1 MITLKSTLKV
11 TVVFLCIISIA
22 FFTTCKGGIGLGG
35 TIDINPPTIYAAYPP
50 ANAVVRDTFTLKG
63 MIDDDV
69 GVKTVTVS
77 YIKAD
82 GHPASARAAVDNGSK
97 TWQVVLN
104 QKDSNGKFLIG
115 DGRQVFNILAEDQ
128 SGKTASIEWFLTIDN
143 TPPLLI
149 LNRPSTKALNPGTS
163 YRDGD
168 AFGADFWLV
177 GQVYDK
183 SDVAKLEIE
192 AKAVG
197 SSAPHIETVYN
208 IPQNIRLKVTSFSTG
223 GGTFYN
229 TLYGSNTREDGKKN
243 FSYTVR
249 VYDSA
254 KTYTNPGEAA
264 NSSEGNYTDVYY
276 LSDDLYEK
284 VFSKPDNKIQD
295 VYEVLYGTAPA
306 SITNPAEIKTEFANK
321 KIGGGAGQPVG
332 TFALNP
338 SLNPRFEIVGRTP
351 SKNASGTLTPSFSNF
366 FASSLLQVRLSR
378 NLDDVPLNEVKPAGA
393 PADPSDPDDD
403 TYRFSHFFLAE
414 WDTYKTYLADLNFDI
429 NTDSIYSN
437 VSSKTLKSGLI
448 RIPNNGITCEKEGGN
463 YLFTIP
469 IHKTTDLTYGKQYV
483 LLARGRDKGIDG
495 RNKNELIAA
504 QGEGGADLY
513 GITLVSTSQPP
524 TVSVVKINN
533 TGSGGGN
540 ITEQVYIKKG
550 DNVSFSL
557 DLSEIATVAYRLKQ
571 GLTEVLS
578 TRSQS
583 VVPPL
588 HPTMPI
594 TINNGDTGF
603 NQTEGGNYQLVI
615 KATNDGGGTS
625 PEQTYYLVYDV
636 KGPQIKVIY
645 PVDNAKL
652 DRDSKLLEISGTAFD
667 AGVGL
672 KTPAPLTVTL
682 TKEGGSPQTVNLADN
697 GENWKSQPID
707 LSGSN
712 YGDGKYTLTVTAQ
725 DTFDQPTTVTR
736 TFVYDAAPPAITG
749 LTVDGIAV
757 TNGSKVYTKN
767 GTVTVSG
774 TLVETY
780 EVKEFTIK
788 GQTMPLSAGPFT
800 KSLTLAEESHSIV
813 IKVKDKA
820 DKETTQTVTVV
831 TDQTLPE
838 FENIDF
844 AGQAASGA
852 PGAAPIV
859 TTDNPIRI
867 TGTIKDSVTGRTV
880 SGVKEVNYAIAD
892 SIDASTVWKPLSGE
906 FTGSDYTVNGFVQ
919 IPAPGVKK
927 VNIKVTDNAGNE
939 KIFTH
944 AVQVIPATVAQFIFE
959 ILDGNT
965 PADTVKKNAGVLY
978 AKGQFKVKIGGILA
992 TAPAAGLPIEVEIKK
1007 EGTPP
1012 TVDPGD
1018 FFDNWNPAAKPKI
1031 LTTNTPSE
1039 YTVKPSVDAG
1049 EYTITITAQ
1058 GQERSQTV
1066 VVDKTGPAITIVE
1079 PSTVASTTQRPV
1091 FKASISDNAGIKAGS
1106 AKVYYKKVT
1115 VPPSIAEHS
1124 FTLVKDSDGS
1134 YSFTPASDMEEGTYE
1149 LYFSAEDTLGNK
1161 TTTETTPR
1169 QKIIIDTA
1177 LPALTEVKV
1186 NSKAGSL
1193 VYIKSSDG
1201 DVSITG
1207 KATDSYGIEK
1217 VEILENGAVKR
1228 EIPST
1233 AILPPDY
1240 TWTAS
1245 FSGSDA
1251 FADGSHNLTIRVT
1264 DKAGKTAELQK
1275 TVVVDRVAPTINPLT
1290 HGLWRNTRTLFVTG
1304 TASDTIS
1311 NVYIVEAIVTGGTP
1325 LQETLTLLSGME
1337 TWSGNLTLNE
1347 GDNTVKFRVT
1357 DKAGNTAET
1366 PAQTIKVD
1374 TGKPVITLITPANGQ
1389 VRIKDQ
1395 TYQVALTVS
1404 DIGSSGIKKIE
1415 YATAADFVSATDYMT
1430 SGGSVTIG
1438 LTGITS
1444 DVTYYFRAVD
1454 EAGNT
1459 SDSVRVSIQKD
1470 SAPPEVAFISHHD
1483 NQEVNKKIT
1492 IRGSASDDKELTSVK
1507 IINADG
1513 GIDLTG
1519 ISDSSGVDP
1528 ADSETAGNKA
1538 LFKGTKAYNWRF
1550 TLDTEQYTD
1559 NTELKLKAI
1568 ATDAAGNIME
1578 KELTLKVNQNS
1589 DRPQIVITNLTDLI
1603 GTVYLTTGRTL
1614 YGSIL
1619 DDDGA
1624 VKKLE
1629 VSETESG
1636 PYAEISVSS
1645 GSWNYTFTN
1654 DGEKKLY
1661 FKITDKEDSVF
1672 TSAVSTIPAD
1682 MLQQPKTYAKEL
1694 PAVPPSGTDLGKPV
1708 IVKIDNTPP
1717 QFGSPDVQFTE
1728 DPSFG
1733 SGLHTLSGADKFGN
1747 KKIYLQIKASD
1758 AAGIKTVTVSGLKTT
1773 PILLNRNSGS
1783 AGGIEVWRSGEIDLG
1798 DSSITGGT
1806 KRIAIELE
1814 DNAGAK
1820 TIIERAAIVDKTA
1833 PTIKLNYPLA
1843 ADVIGGKVTFS
1854 GTITDIGDAGV
1865 NKDGTKYMF
1874 TKKVGGH
1881 EVTPPANSADWKPM
1895 TASTPGSWNFEY
1907 DFKDISDNPNDYG
1920 SPNADNNNYYDIPV
1934 YIRTEDMVGNTE
1946 VHKKVFVLNPDG
1958 TKPVVKV
1965 LSPAKDS
1972 IVGGTIQIFGIANV
1986 AVGTPADIGE
1996 AYIQFSKDGNFNDTG
2011 DGTFGS
2017 TDWYNNGDGQ
2027 LIEGTDVN
2035 GAVQWTKTI
2044 NVDGS
2049 FNPVSGDKWRV
2060 YFRVRAKNKTVLRMG
2075 EWTEKITIEIDKTSP
2090 TIGSPNQLQIKNEN
2104 DTGTAENYTPNMWIG
2119 TGKKLIGSL
2128 YDESGLKSITISGD
2142 LKNGTTYTLSTAK
2155 ANGWITE
2162 DTVNTPSS
2170 GTARNY
2176 NLKIPLN
2183 LNDLSNGA
2191 KQNKEFKVKI
2201 DITEDTTHNLSSS
2214 RELTF
2219 RFDTDLPFGDFGESK
2234 HIGNGMFTSSSITDA
2249 TLAGKIR
2256 SLAPS
2261 GQYTD
2266 IGILAD
2272 NYKLTIT
2279 GVTGNTV
2286 SFTPSPPHFTAGTH
2300 NYILY
2305 QQERLIYNNSGNWIL
2320 KGVGND
2326 SGSGIKEVKAKVT
2339 VASTSTGWVTM
2350 TETNSSNKISK
2361 QLGGQVT
2368 WQAPVDLASLTDGKG
2383 TLEYVITDNSGN
2395 VYTAP
2400 PIEVRVKNNPVE
2412 VTKITLK
2419 TEIGGAAFDTVP
2431 QTAATPKSA
2440 PVTLITGGLDTVRD
2454 YAGTVSSKNF
2464 AFKSLTDSK
2473 IQVEFTGGGG
2483 QVTYTLKYNGNGLT
2497 GHTMQNIS
2505 SGDLISLTQ
2514 SDLQTIGNT
2523 TGETPKELVLELWD
2537 NAAGCT
2543 QSGTDPLT
2551 RRAFAEVKIRTLFDA
2566 LDTKPPT
2573 VVVLPF
2579 HWNSENDNSL
2589 YEHKRSNGHVEI
2601 APVAGIGNTY
2611 SSVSGKVTLRGFVY
2625 DNVKVNTVKAELPFS
2640 PALTVT
2646 ATRNGTTWTSDKT
2659 MAADGAELKV
2669 TRLGADY
2676 LGFYLKWELS
2686 FDSSKMDMDVGTI
2699 GHTIKIIA
2707 NDGTNGSTETNGTA
2721 LPTAVTVAQR
2731 DDKKSATDT
2740 SFSSVNAGQ
2749 FIVFSTDEQQYFTRI
2764 TSREGNTIVLA
2775 DDVPTGLKQASVYA
2789 YTASKT
2795 NVQVNSVPYVTEV
2808 KTAITKTA
2816 KRDFDRSALGFYPVY
2831 AGEKITLKG
2840 FNITSSPSV
2849 KLGSKDLTSKVS
2861 AYSSTAGTFAVE
2873 IEDAADVK
2881 TGELTVTV
2889 GSVKAI
2895 NNGNKN
2901 PVIAADG
2908 TVTEAVYNA
2917 WQNRANKRLADDL
2930 KLSVWK
2936 VDEFDSSVQKDIT
2949 SPMLK
2954 IAPDSKW
2961 YMSYGEGI
2969 PDMVVNKNG
2978 SKKKVDQSYNKFH
2991 NTAVAYDAAGNIY
3004 AVATNTDRI
3013 GDNSSKFSFY
3023 SRTSGTGIY
3032 FDSASNQHT
3041 GFRATSYQFSWTGKA
3056 RLEKVFNQNIYN
3068 INRVP
3073 RPKLAVTGNAASTKV
3088 YISYFDANHSKNP
3101 VKLRYGTVNSAN
3113 DFTGG
3118 VIDGGTDVSTA
3129 AMDSLPNGSAPGYH
3143 TIADDDTLP
3152 YKGGSYV
3159 AHGVT
3164 STGVA
3169 AVAWYDASEKRLVY
3183 SYNTA
3188 PQTPVHGGA
3197 WQTNA
3202 RVIDEDFAG
3211 WYVDLTVDKNDGIHI
3226 AYYSSSSGD
3235 LKYAYLQSYNANHTV
3250 VTVDSYLSVGTQITI
3265 NTREESGHIVPYISY
3280 FQSAFTQTP
3289 SSVRVAWLPSG
3300 VGTAGADVKDGAIDD
3315 LFTGAWEV
3323 MTIPMKGI
3331 IPKDETICNGVPT
3344 SGRWGSSVVLGFM
3357 SDSGYKKA
3365 VLRK

>member
-82 GHPASARAAVDNGSK
+82 GHPASARALVDNGNK
-97 TWQVVLN
+97 TWQIVLN

-197 SSAPHIETVYN
+197 SSASHIETVYN

-429 NTDSIYSN
+429 NTNSIYSN

-774 TLVETY
+774 TVVETY

-788 GQTMPLSAGPFT
+788 GQTMPLSAGAFT

-992 TAPAAGLPIEVEIKK
+992 TAPAAGLPIEVEIRK

-1106 AKVYYKKVT
+1106 ANVYYKKVT

-1177 LPALTEVKV
+1177 LPALADVKV
-1186 NSKAGSL
+1186 NSKAESL

-1201 DVSITG
+1201 DVSIAG

-1275 TVVVDRVAPTINPLT
+1275 TVVVDRVAPTINPPT
-1290 HGLWRNTRTLFVTG
+1290 HGLWRNTHTLFVTG

-1325 LQETLTLLSGME
+1325 LQETLTLLSGTE
-1337 TWSGNLTLNE
+1337 NWSGNLTLNE

-1438 LTGITS
+1438 LTGITA

-1589 DRPQIVITNLTDLI
+1589 DRPVVTVTSFSKIEENKANLVGTRTIT
-1603 GTVYLTTGRTL
+1603 GKVE
-1614 YGSIL
+1614 

-1624 VKKLE
+1624 IGAANIKIRVSPKDSPAGSFVPVTVSNGVWTYTIPADKADGAYQLDFELTDAAGTDFKTLATTSLARPYVMGYEDVLSAAKDQNIAFRLDTVQPEFKTGGAAFVLGTAFSGSGTAITPNAVIGNNVSQHASFRVFVKDASGIKGVKLTLNNGSAVTGTHTSASDADGYEAWDFSNVQLVEGAVPLAITATDNANFEKTWQETIISDFTPPTVSVEASGLATVYYRNADIIGQVAESGSGVSGIDVATIEYKIGNAGWFSEKHVASDSTELSKFERSAASWKVSIADVAKYKDGYGAVPPSGANNKIHTIDLQIKVKDKAGNEKLSDVYQVKFDPTGSTPILELITPDANATLGTSVSVSGLARTARPEASQPVKKIELQLSQTNAFGATWMLNGHDYGNGFVILTSTSSTGYNYWQKTLE
-1629 VSETESG
+1629 QAVITDILGSAAKKDVWLRVRGISADGSIGDWTEGRKCTISKDVAEFSSIQLAVSSTDPSPEPYVPNGTWIKGDTYVIKGSVTHSTGIKTIEAKTENASSSVQSLDTSNSSGWFTARTDGTGYDFAISVKTSHYAQKSGSIEFDIIAEDNRTGGQSIKVRTQVRLKYDNSVPVVAIGTPVIKGDNTHFASGTFTPQTTLDSAKKNLYRVIANNNIYTVNAITASSVTLSPNDLTGSFDYAIVEQPKILQDSSCQIEGIGEDSGSHIQKVKIELTVNGQSQSVMLNASDSSRPIESLRNDLSSFKGSLDTTQVPNGEGTLKVTAYDGANNEISDQITTIRVKNNPLHISKLTLRTDLDGNGSYTVTGSDETHVALLTGAGNGLNAEKDFRGSVDVAAAFTYKNNSKSELVVELTGGYGTTRKVVLYKDDASG
-1636 PYAEISVSS
+1636 AGNKITEISVSS
-1645 GSWNYTFTN
+1645 VTSSYTLDLAGKLNAIN
-1654 DGEKKLY
+1654 DGDARKLILRVY
-1661 FKITDKEDSVF
+1661 DSSVGEHWYAETKITVKVAHEDN
-1672 TSAVSTIPAD
+1672 D
-1682 MLQQPKTYAKEL
+1682 D
-1694 PAVPPSGTDLGKPV
+1694 PSGVIAPFFYNTDKTRLESADDFKLTSVKYDEGTKQPLGHIEIGQITGLGDRPSVSGTV
-1708 IVKIDNTPP
+1708 ILRGIAYDNFRIKT
-1717 QFGSPDVQFTE
+1717 
-1728 DPSFG
+1728 
-1733 SGLHTLSGADKFGN
+1733 LKLSGA
-1747 KKIYLQIKASD
+1747 
-1758 AAGIKTVTVSGLKTT
+1758 GI
-1773 PILLNRNSGS
+1773 N
-1783 AGGIEVWRSGEIDLG
+1783 
-1798 DSSITGGT
+1798 GGT
-1806 KRIAIELE
+1806 
-1814 DNAGAK
+1814 GC
-1820 TIIERAAIVDKTA
+1820 
-1833 PTIKLNYPLA
+1833 
-1843 ADVIGGKVTFS
+1843 
-1854 GTITDIGDAGV
+1854 TIT
-1865 NKDGTKYMF
+1865 
-1874 TKKVGGH
+1874 
-1881 EVTPPANSADWKPM
+1881 
-1895 TASTPGSWNFEY
+1895 
-1907 DFKDISDNPNDYG
+1907 
-1920 SPNADNNNYYDIPV
+1920 
-1934 YIRTEDMVGNTE
+1934 NTS
-1946 VHKKVFVLNPDG
+1946 G
-1958 TKPVVKV
+1958 MW
-1965 LSPAKDS
+1965 
-1972 IVGGTIQIFGIANV
+1972 
-1986 AVGTPADIGE
+1986 
-1996 AYIQFSKDGNFNDTG
+1996 
-2011 DGTFGS
+2011 S
-2017 TDWYNNGDGQ
+2017 TDNG
-2027 LIEGTDVN
+2027 
-2035 GAVQWTKTI
+2035 
-2044 NVDGS
+2044 
-2049 FNPVSGDKWRV
+2049 
-2060 YFRVRAKNKTVLRMG
+2060 
-2075 EWTEKITIEIDKTSP
+2075 
-2090 TIGSPNQLQIKNEN
+2090 
-2104 DTGTAENYTPNMWIG
+2104 
-2119 TGKKLIGSL
+2119 
-2128 YDESGLKSITISGD
+2128 
-2142 LKNGTTYTLSTAK
+2142 
-2155 ANGWITE
+2155 
-2162 DTVNTPSS
+2162 
-2170 GTARNY
+2170 
-2176 NLKIPLN
+2176 
-2183 LNDLSNGA
+2183 
-2191 KQNKEFKVKI
+2191 FKV
-2201 DITEDTTHNLSSS
+2201 
-2214 RELTF
+2214 
-2219 RFDTDLPFGDFGESK
+2219 
-2234 HIGNGMFTSSSITDA
+2234 
-2249 TLAGKIR
+2249 
-2256 SLAPS
+2256 
-2261 GQYTD
+2261 
-2266 IGILAD
+2266 
-2272 NYKLTIT
+2272 
-2279 GVTGNTV
+2279 
-2286 SFTPSPPHFTAGTH
+2286 
-2300 NYILY
+2300 
-2305 QQERLIYNNSGNWIL
+2305 
-2320 KGVGND
+2320 
-2326 SGSGIKEVKAKVT
+2326 
-2339 VASTSTGWVTM
+2339 
-2350 TETNSSNKISK
+2350 
-2361 QLGGQVT
+2361 
-2368 WQAPVDLASLTDGKG
+2368 
-2383 TLEYVITDNSGN
+2383 
-2395 VYTAP
+2395 
-2400 PIEVRVKNNPVE
+2400 
-2412 VTKITLK
+2412 
-2419 TEIGGAAFDTVP
+2419 
-2431 QTAATPKSA
+2431 
-2440 PVTLITGGLDTVRD
+2440 VRD
-2454 YAGTVSSKNF
+2454 SYSR
-2464 AFKSLTDSK
+2464 
-2473 IQVEFTGGGG
+2473 
-2483 QVTYTLKYNGNGLT
+2483 T
-2497 GHTMQNIS
+2497 GHYVEWEYEWA
-2505 SGDLISLTQ
+2505 
-2514 SDLQTIGNT
+2514 
-2523 TGETPKELVLELWD
+2523 TGMP
-2537 NAAGCT
+2537 
-2543 QSGTDPLT
+2543 
-2551 RRAFAEVKIRTLFDA
+2551 A
-2566 LDTKPPT
+2566 LDQ
-2573 VVVLPF
+2573 
-2579 HWNSENDNSL
+2579 
-2589 YEHKRSNGHVEI
+2589 
-2601 APVAGIGNTY
+2601 
-2611 SSVSGKVTLRGFVY
+2611 KVTL
-2625 DNVKVNTVKAELPFS
+2625 
-2640 PALTVT
+2640 TVT
-2646 ATRNGTTWTSDKT
+2646 DE
-2659 MAADGAELKV
+2659 AA
-2669 TRLGADY
+2669 R
-2676 LGFYLKWELS
+2676 
-2686 FDSSKMDMDVGTI
+2686 
-2699 GHTIKIIA
+2699 
-2707 NDGTNGSTETNGTA
+2707 TNGTA
-2721 LPTAVTVAQR
+2721 TGEPATKTGTRDASDDRSLTLAAGQTAVKYQFVRLFDETKERSYLVQVAGIEENGGKIRWANVNVPMDMTQYVLYEAASN
-2731 DDKKSATDT
+2731 KKTLD
-2740 SFSSVNAGQ
+2740 VN
-2749 FIVFSTDEQQYFTRI
+2749 IVPYI
-2764 TSREGNTIVLA
+2764 
-2775 DDVPTGLKQASVYA
+2775 
-2789 YTASKT
+2789 T
-2795 NVQVNSVPYVTEV
+2795 NVE
-2808 KTAITKTA
+2808 TALS
-2816 KRDFDRSALGFYPVY
+2816 SADSAGKGAFSRASTGEYPVRV
-2831 AGEKITLKG
+2831 GEKIKITGFNLTGASYKLGTQSLTEGTGTNAGTYEIGTTHSSGALVATVVNGSDTIESINNKVNVAKLYNQEGNGVNNNTLTANRKLFVWKTEELINNAALESPQFVMDKQSKYYISYGNLKTLKDPLDQH
-2840 FNITSSPSV
+2840 NQKKVMRLSS
-2849 KLGSKDLTSKVS
+2849 KING
-2861 AYSSTAGTFAVE
+2861 
-2873 IEDAADVK
+2873 IEDN
-2881 TGELTVTV
+2881 TWEYCY
-2889 GSVKAI
+2889 S
-2895 NNGNKN
+2895 
-2901 PVIAADG
+2901 
-2908 TVTEAVYNA
+2908 
-2917 WQNRANKRLADDL
+2917 
-2930 KLSVWK
+2930 
-2936 VDEFDSSVQKDIT
+2936 
-2949 SPMLK
+2949 
-2954 IAPDSKW
+2954 
-2961 YMSYGEGI
+2961 
-2969 PDMVVNKNG
+2969 
-2978 SKKKVDQSYNKFH
+2978 KFH
-2991 NTAVAYDAAGNIY
+2991 NTVIGYDDNGNPYIG
-3004 AVATNTDRI
+3004 ATNTDRA
-3013 GDNSSKFSFY
+3013 GESTAFTLFFQQPAFTYAYLTGSNKRRLENSDNRIRGVYDVNRVQIPKMAV
-3023 SRTSGTGIY
+3023 RGGGTGL
-3032 FDSASNQHT
+3032 SPA
-3041 GFRATSYQFSWTGKA
+3041 
-3056 RLEKVFNQNIYN
+3056 
-3068 INRVP
+3068 
-3073 RPKLAVTGNAASTKV
+3073 KLAVV
-3088 YISYFDANHSKNP
+3088 YFDNNVDNDAQ
-3101 VKLRYGTVNSAN
+3101 VKFRYGTIRGADTIDGGISHDVISTGNRADPSNSGSAKGYEIVAN
-3113 DFTGG
+3113 STSTFTGG
-3118 VIDGGTDVSTA
+3118 QYA
-3129 AMDSLPNGSAPGYH
+3129 AVGL
-3143 TIADDDTLP
+3143 
-3152 YKGGSYV
+3152 
-3159 AHGVT
+3159 T
-3164 STGVA
+3164 STNRAIV
-3169 AVAWYDASEKRLVY
+3169 VWYDAANSQLVY
-3183 SYNTA
+3183 SYRDIGAGYTA
-3188 PQTPVHGGA
+3188 PAAGGNRQTTEWQNNAVVVDGGA
-3197 WQTNA
+3197 PL
-3202 RVIDEDFAG
+3202 
-3211 WYVDLTVDKNDGIHI
+3211 YVDIALDDQDGLHI
-3226 AYYSSSSGD
+3226 GYYSSGEGGV
-3235 LKYAYLQSYNANHTV
+3235 KYAYLPPEKVTASAKPATSDFKV
-3250 VTVDSYLSVGTQITI
+3250 VKVDTFMNPGTYLKIGV
-3265 NTREESGHIVPYISY
+3265 RKESGKQVPYISY
-3280 FQSAFTQTP
+3280 YHTGFYGSKNAA
-3289 SSVRVAWLPSG
+3289 RIAWLKDGIASD
-3300 VGTAGADVKDGAIDD
+3300 GTVKDGVVSNK
-3315 LFTGAWEV
+3315 FTGDWVV
-3323 MTIPMKGI
+3323 MTVPATAGI
-3331 IPKDETICNGVPT
+3331 KQYTICQGVPT
-3344 SGRWGSSVVLGFM
+3344 GGTYADKVIAAYFTNKNYEM
-3357 SDSGYKKA
+3357 A